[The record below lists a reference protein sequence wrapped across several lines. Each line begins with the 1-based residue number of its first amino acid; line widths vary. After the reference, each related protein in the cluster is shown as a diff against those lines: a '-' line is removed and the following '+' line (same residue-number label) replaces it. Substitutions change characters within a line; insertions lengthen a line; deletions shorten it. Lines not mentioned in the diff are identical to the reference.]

1 MLTLVERKTQ
11 LAKITKLPHATA
23 RATQKAAVRRL
34 KPIGDFVH
42 TITFDN
48 GKEFAAH
55 QDIAHALKTKIFFA
69 TPYHAWERGLN
80 ENTNGLSRL
89 FPASLRLRFR
99 LLKPI
104 AELTSIAAHLSTHRA
119 LTDPE
124 NPLDAFLL
132 APRLLSA

>member
-55 QDIAHALKTKIFFA
+55 QDIAHALKTKIFFMA
-69 TPYHAWERGLN
+69 AFGITTRACGVQCQTSGYRKWSSKP
-80 ENTNGLSRL
+80 
-89 FPASLRLRFR
+89 FR
-99 LLKPI
+99 LI
-104 AELTSIAAHLSTHRA
+104 R
-119 LTDPE
+119 
-124 NPLDAFLL
+124 
-132 APRLLSA
+132 